1 MLNQSTMQNTS
12 NQAQASINEKNQWE
26 VKIEDR
32 VIVTTN
38 SQIQASEIAKW
49 MNDHSHGAISC

>member
-1 MLNQSTMQNTS
+1 MQNTQ

-32 VIVTTN
+32 VITTAN
-38 SQIQASEIAKW
+38 SQVQALEIAKW
-49 MNDHSHGAISC
+49 MNDHSCGAISC

>member
-1 MLNQSTMQNTS
+1 MQNTS

-32 VIVTTN
+32 VIVTAN
-38 SQIQASEIAKW
+38 SQIQASEIAKC